1 MTADAGAGG
10 PALELAGD
18 LVSADRNPALLVDIE
33 DHARAF
39 ARASKAPSTLRAY
52 RSGLAD
58 FQTWCEARKAP
69 WLPATPATVALY
81 VSDLADAGRRVAT
94 IQQRMVAISQ
104 AHQLAGQ
111 LPSPTSH
118 PQVRATLAGIR
129 RTVGTAQR
137 RKAPLVTGELRRL
150 ARAPGPTPL
159 AEARDRALLLLG
171 FAAALRR
178 SELAALDAGDVPE
191 TGEGLIVQLRRSQ
204 TDQAAASELRGVP
217 YGAHP
222 ESCPVRAL
230 RAWLAVSGISEGPL
244 FRPITRHGQLLPDRL
259 VGRAVARIVQRAC
272 ARAGLDAA
280 QYGGHSLRA
289 GLATAAAAG
298 DAPEWSIMRQGGWR
312 SSDVARGYI
321 RPATLFKQNAAA
333 YTGL

>member
-1 MTADAGAGG
+1 MTADAGAGAG
-10 PALELAGD
+10 GSALGQPAN
-18 LVSADRNPALLVDIE
+18 LVSADRAPALVADLKVP
-33 DHARAF
+33 AQ
-39 ARASKAPSTLRAY
+39 ASKAPSTLRAY

-58 FQTWCEARKAP
+58 FQSWCEVRQVP
-69 WLPATPATVALY
+69 WLPATPATIALY
-81 VSDLADAGRRVAT
+81 VSHLAGAGRGLAT

-118 PQVRATLAGIR
+118 PEVRATLAGIR
-129 RTVGTAQR
+129 RRLGTAQR

-150 ARAPGPTPL
+150 AGVTGPTPL
-159 AEARDRALLLLG
+159 ADARDRALLLLG

-178 SELAALDAGDVPE
+178 SELAALDAGDAPE
-191 TGEGLIVQLRRSQ
+191 TEEGLVVHVRSGQ
-204 TDQAAASELRGVP
+204 TDQEGAGDLRGVP
-217 YGAHP
+217 YGVHP
-222 ESCPVRAL
+222 ETCPVRAMH
-230 RAWLAVSGISEGPL
+230 AWLTISGIREGPL

-298 DAPEWSIMRQGGWR
+298 EAPEWSIMRQGGWR
-312 SSDVARGYI
+312 SSAVARDYI